1 MKAWGFKELG
11 SWRQEAGEAWRARER
26 PGPVQRALAEDRET
40 GSGHGRSET
49 ADKSSGERRLQ
60 RQCLYLP
67 TLIYQCVKCIRMSQ
81 IM

>member
-40 GSGHGRSET
+40 GSTGRLLST
-49 ADKSSGERRLQ
+49 GTRKQ
-60 RQCLYLP
+60 
-67 TLIYQCVKCIRMSQ
+67 Q
-81 IM
+81 INRAEKGVSNGNVYTSPL